1 MKRCRVPFFS
11 PMMNVKNRRSSA
23 VTVPVISPASAIIH
37 QKLWQKL
44 EEHRGDGER
53 EPEVETMPD
62 TFSPY

>member
-1 MKRCRVPFFS
+1 
-11 PMMNVKNRRSSA
+11 MNVKNRRSSA

>member
-1 MKRCRVPFFS
+1 
-11 PMMNVKNRRSSA
+11 MNVKNRRSSA

-62 TFSPY
+62 NFSPY